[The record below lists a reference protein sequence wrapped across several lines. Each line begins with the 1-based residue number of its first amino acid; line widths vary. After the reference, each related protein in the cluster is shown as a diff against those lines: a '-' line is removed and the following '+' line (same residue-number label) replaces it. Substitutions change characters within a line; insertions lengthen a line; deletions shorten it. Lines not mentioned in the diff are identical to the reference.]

1 MLRLMHK
8 GPEFVHAD
16 PVDHGGPGHFKT
28 PMRPL
33 SAATEKT
40 DTTDQ
45 DIKEK
50 HHD

>member
-1 MLRLMHK
+1 
-8 GPEFVHAD
+8 
-16 PVDHGGPGHFKT
+16 
-28 PMRPL
+28 MRPL

-45 DIKEK
+45 DTKEK